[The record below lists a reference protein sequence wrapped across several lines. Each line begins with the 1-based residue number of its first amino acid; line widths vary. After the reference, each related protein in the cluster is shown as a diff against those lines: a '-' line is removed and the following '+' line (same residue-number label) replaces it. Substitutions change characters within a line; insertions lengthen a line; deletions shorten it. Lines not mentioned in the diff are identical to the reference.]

1 VRSLHSRLLAC
12 ARAVVADAEPE
23 PCSPEAI
30 AAAEALLGRPLP
42 PGYRAFLEEV
52 GRITWPV
59 QIGNV
64 VDFAVEAAPW
74 PAHFMPFADDGG
86 GNLWG
91 FDAQGK
97 RGKELPIEFWDHEE
111 PELVETSDGATKF
124 EAWLEERVV
133 VAESEMRDERRA
145 AMGRRLD
152 VHGCRAWAPDRAQIE
167 EAENALG
174 VSLPEDYRWLTSTF
188 GSLAWPVRIVDA
200 FSLHELTAAMRA
212 RCGKKA
218 ARAVAFAQEGDGA
231 FVAFDRGGKLVGFGV
246 QRPVPEALLD
256 YLEDRL
262 SHPSPMASVAAPEV
276 EDVELA
282 LADSL
287 IRRLV
292 ETHQLET
299 TRGFDSDAV
308 ARRIA
313 DAWAAPAR
321 ILAILMDRQD
331 VNEVYVSEEDIAAL
345 QRELA
350 R

>member
-1 VRSLHSRLLAC
+1 
-12 ARAVVADAEPE
+12 
-23 PCSPEAI
+23 
-30 AAAEALLGRPLP
+30 
-42 PGYRAFLEEV
+42 
-52 GRITWPV
+52 
-59 QIGNV
+59 
-64 VDFAVEAAPW
+64 
-74 PAHFMPFADDGG
+74 
-86 GNLWG
+86 
-91 FDAQGK
+91 
-97 RGKELPIEFWDHEE
+97 
-111 PELVETSDGATKF
+111 
-124 EAWLEERVV
+124 
-133 VAESEMRDERRA
+133 
-145 AMGRRLD
+145 
-152 VHGCRAWAPDRAQIE
+152 
-167 EAENALG
+167 
-174 VSLPEDYRWLTSTF
+174 
-188 GSLAWPVRIVDA
+188 
-200 FSLHELTAAMRA
+200 
-212 RCGKKA
+212 
-218 ARAVAFAQEGDGA
+218 
-231 FVAFDRGGKLVGFGV
+231 VAFDRGGKLVGFGV

-292 ETHQLET
+292 ETEQLET